1 MSKLPCTLFYTSK
14 LFRCMP
20 ILTSEKR
27 IIFSS
32 FVVYT
37 LPLLPKIACKLVMG
51 TLHPGEKPD
60 HFATQTREMVLE
72 PDPNSTFATRKP
84 INTCG

>member
-1 MSKLPCTLFYTSK
+1 MSKLPYTLFYTSK

-51 TLHPGEKPD
+51 TGTLHPGENPD
-60 HFATQTREMVLE
+60 HFAT
-72 PDPNSTFATRKP
+72 
-84 INTCG
+84 